1 MYLYIFLFEFH
12 LMQTG
17 IQVIIYKKVLIFQ
30 FTKWESLHN
39 IHSRNQMKN
48 LPQKFD
54 VLSFFISLAN

>member
-30 FTKWESLHN
+30 FTKWCLHN
-39 IHSRNQMKN
+39 FHSSNQMKN